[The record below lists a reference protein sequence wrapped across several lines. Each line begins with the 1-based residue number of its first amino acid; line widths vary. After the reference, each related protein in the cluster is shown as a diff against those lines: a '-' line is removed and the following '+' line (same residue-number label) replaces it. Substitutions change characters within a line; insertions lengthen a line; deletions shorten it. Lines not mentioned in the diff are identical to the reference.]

1 MPTLKPRSRV
11 VVFRLSDEEYDALQA
26 TCQDKGGRNVSE
38 FLRTELL
45 TVVGRSWNG
54 DALER
59 RLATIARRLAEV
71 KSSVQRNHELLE
83 RIAKL
88 RS

>member
-1 MPTLKPRSRV
+1 M
-11 VVFRLSDEEYDALQA
+11 
-26 TCQDKGGRNVSE
+26 SE

-45 TVVGRSWNG
+45 TVMGRSWNG

-71 KSSVQRNHELLE
+71 KSSVHRNHELLE
-83 RIAKL
+83 RIAK
-88 RS
+88 RSS